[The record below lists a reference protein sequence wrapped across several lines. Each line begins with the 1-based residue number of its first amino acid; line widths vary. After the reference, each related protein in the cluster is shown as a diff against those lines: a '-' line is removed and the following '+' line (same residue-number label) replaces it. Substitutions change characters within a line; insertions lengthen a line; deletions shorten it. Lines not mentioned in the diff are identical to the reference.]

1 MENEKL
7 KTMLGELWESLTD
20 EQKEKAR
27 ACKTVDELLK
37 LAGEEKIEL
46 PDDMLDAV
54 SGGVWAPT
62 STYNP
67 ADEIL
72 ERCGY

>member
-7 KTMLGELWESLTD
+7 NEILAGLWDSLTD
-20 EQKEKAR
+20 EQKEKAK
-27 ACKTVDELLK
+27 ACKNLDELMK

-46 PDDMLDAV
+46 PDEMLDAV

>member
-1 MENEKL
+1 MENDKL
-7 KTMLGELWESLTD
+7 IATLEELWDSLTD

-27 ACKTVDELLK
+27 ACKNLDELLK